1 MSAVI
6 EDRCK
11 RLNHLDQNGTV
22 EGVGFPNAQR
32 VVTIPPGVE
41 QAAKGSFVC
50 TCGMWEVLHRWI
62 CPWRPTRST
71 DARMLA
77 SGQDVGGG
85 IVAK

>member
-11 RLNHLDQNGTV
+11 RLNHLDQNGTGEDV
-22 EGVGFPNAQR
+22 WFPNAQR

-41 QAAKGSFVC
+41 QAAKGSIVC
-50 TCGMWEVLHRWI
+50 TCGMAEVLHRW
-62 CPWRPTRST
+62 TRGSAGSR
-71 DARMLA
+71 DAKMPA
-77 SGQDVGGG
+77 CGQDGGGG